1 MFGCSGLYP
10 KMQGNQIP
18 SKLTA
23 SEPPRED
30 TAVLTRKGIFLE
42 HLSVPNQDPALQYF
56 APLVWVHKDTDGWK
70 TMEEAKGEEKSSKE

>member
-10 KMQGNQIP
+10 KMQVNQIP

-56 APLVWVHKDTDGWK
+56 APLAWVHKDTDG
-70 TMEEAKGEEKSSKE
+70 